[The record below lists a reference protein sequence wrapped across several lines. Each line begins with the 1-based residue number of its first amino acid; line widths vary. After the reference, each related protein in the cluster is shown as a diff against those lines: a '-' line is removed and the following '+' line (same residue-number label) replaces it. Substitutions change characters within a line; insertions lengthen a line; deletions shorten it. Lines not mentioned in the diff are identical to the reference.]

1 MYEKGERRNIM
12 WKNILKGTVVLTV
25 LMAILG
31 ALGLAAVNREL
42 KKSFQHPFDDDD
54 VM

>member
-1 MYEKGERRNIM
+1 M
-12 WKNILKGTVVLTV
+12 WKNILKGTAVMAL

-31 ALGLAAVNREL
+31 ALGVAAVNREL
-42 KKSFQHPFDDDD
+42 KKSFQHPLDDDD

>member
-1 MYEKGERRNIM
+1 M
-12 WKNILKGTVVLTV
+12 WKNVLKGTAVLTA

-31 ALGLAAVNREL
+31 ALGMVAVNREL
-42 KKSFQHPFDDDD
+42 KKSFQHPLDDDD

>member
-1 MYEKGERRNIM
+1 M
-12 WKNILKGTVVLTV
+12 WKNILKGTAIMAL

-31 ALGLAAVNREL
+31 ALGVAAVNREL
-42 KKSFQHPFDDDD
+42 KKSFQHPLDDDD